1 VTRVLLITPGHD
13 DFLID
18 GLLHGL
24 RELLGDDAVE
34 LPRCDHLYKGYPAA
48 RRKRLHGLGF
58 VFGDVLAADSKVDRD
73 RALYRAVEGE
83 YDLVIF
89 GDIWR
94 CFGQWV
100 QWMPK
105 LRKAGVP
112 MAVIDSSDRIEPY
125 PFAGEWWRTRVW
137 WTLPRIR
144 RRATYFKRESSRWT
158 GWFRTYLLLPPP
170 LAPRIRA
177 KPISFGIP
185 ASLITHKSANKTK
198 DFPAHIVDPEVAERL
213 GASTEYAFGS
223 AAKYRADLEAAR
235 FGITTK
241 KAGWD
246 ALRHYEIAAAGT
258 VPCFRDLSSKPAAS
272 APHGLIDGVNCIA
285 YSSADELLGR
295 TGSIDDQEYE
305 RLREG
310 ALAWAAQH
318 TTRALAEHVLSE
330 SGSGQI
336 GSRG

>member
-34 LPRCDHLYKGYPAA
+34 LPRSDHLYKGYPAA

-58 VFGDVLAADSKVDRD
+58 VFGEVLAPDTTVDRD
-73 RALYRAVEGE
+73 RALYRAVDGE

-112 MAVIDSSDRIEPY
+112 LAVIDSSDRIEPY

-144 RRATYFKRESSRWT
+144 RRATYFKRETSRWT
-158 GWFRTYLLLPPP
+158 GWFRSYLLLPPP

-177 KPISFGIP
+177 KPVSFGIP
-185 ASLITHKSANKTK
+185 SALITTKAPKKTK
-198 DFPAHIVDPEVAERL
+198 DFPAHIVDPEVAERV
-213 GASTEYAFGS
+213 GAKTAYAFDS
-223 AAKYRADLEAAR
+223 AAKYRADLEASR

-246 ALRHYEIAAAGT
+246 ALRHYEIAAAGA
-258 VPCFRDLSSKPAAS
+258 VPCFRDLGSKPSGA
-272 APHGLIDGVNCIA
+272 APHGLIDGENCIA
-285 YSSADELLGR
+285 YTDADELLAR
-295 TGSIDDQEYE
+295 IADLSPADYE
-305 RLREG
+305 RLRAG
-310 ALAWAAQH
+310 ALEWVARNTTVALAQH
-318 TTRALAEHVLSE
+318 VLRE
-330 SGSGQI
+330 SGI
-336 GSRG
+336 GV